1 MKQIIPIILL
11 LLICVFV
18 LMNVDTYVEGFIVN
32 GKCGIGLSC
41 PDQMRCVNGY
51 CKSQN
56 KPKLPY
62 LTGLPIYPSY

>member
-11 LLICVFV
+11 LLICIF
-18 LMNVDTYVEGFIVN
+18 LLIHTNTYVEGFIN
-32 GKCGIGLSC
+32 STGRCGIGLSC

-51 CKSQN
+51 CKSQQ

-62 LTGLPIYPSY
+62 LTGLPIYP

>member
-1 MKQIIPIILL
+1 
-11 LLICVFV
+11 
-18 LMNVDTYVEGFIVN
+18 MNIDTYVEGFTS
-32 GKCGIGLSC
+32 GKCGVGLSC

-62 LTGLPIYPSY
+62 LTGLPLYP

>member
-11 LLICVFV
+11 LLICIFL
-18 LMNVDTYVEGFIVN
+18 LMNIDTYVEGFTS
-32 GKCGIGLSC
+32 GKCGVGLSC

-62 LTGLPIYPSY
+62 LTGLPLYP